1 MEEQE
6 AVSPVENT
14 TETESAPVETNTEPS
29 QEAPTS
35 ETAGTEDK
43 VSKSVPY
50 DRFHEINE
58 AKKAIKKKNAYLK
71 SISQAPQEQYQPPI
85 ADPDTDQYVDY
96 RAEQKARE
104 IVEAQELARFDAK
117 HAKEFEKDPLLKAAM
132 AVDFNKAKASG
143 QYYDLEA
150 GLERAKQS
158 LESRLK
164 PIQEK
169 AKQEG
174 VQEGQD
180 IAKTKQQL
188 GAVGETGKQSEV
200 DESKLSAA
208 EWAKLHNIPRV

>member
-6 AVSPVENT
+6 AATQVETT
-14 TETESAPVETNTEPS
+14 TETASAPVETNTDTPEVSSADTKVEP
-29 QEAPTS
+29 E
-35 ETAGTEDK
+35 ET
-43 VSKSVPY
+43 SKSVPY
-50 DRFHEINE
+50 ERFKEVNDKYRDLESKVTQILN
-58 AKKAIKKKNAYLK
+58 
-71 SISQAPQEQYQPPI
+71 QAPQEQYQPPV

-164 PIQEK
+164 PIQEQ

-174 VQEGQD
+174 VREGQD

-188 GAVGETGKQSEV
+188 GAVGETGKQPEV

>member
-6 AVSPVENT
+6 AATQVETT
-14 TETESAPVETNTEPS
+14 TETASAPVETNTDTPEVSSADTKVEP
-29 QEAPTS
+29 E
-35 ETAGTEDK
+35 ET
-43 VSKSVPY
+43 SKSVPY
-50 DRFHEINE
+50 ERFKEVNDKYRDLESKVTQILN
-58 AKKAIKKKNAYLK
+58 
-71 SISQAPQEQYQPPI
+71 QAPQEQYQPPV

>member
-6 AVSPVENT
+6 AATQVET
-14 TETESAPVETNTEPS
+14 PTETEAAPVETNTDTPEVSSADTKVEP
-29 QEAPTS
+29 E
-35 ETAGTEDK
+35 ET
-43 VSKSVPY
+43 SKSVPY
-50 DRFHEINE
+50 ERFKEVNDKYRDLESKVIQILN
-58 AKKAIKKKNAYLK
+58 
-71 SISQAPQEQYQPPI
+71 QAPQEQYQPPV

-143 QYYDLEA
+143 QYYDLEE

-158 LESRLK
+158 LETRLK
-164 PIQEK
+164 PIQEQ

-174 VQEGQD
+174 VREGQD

-188 GAVGETGKQSEV
+188 GAVGETGKQPEV